1 MSCVRVEVIT
11 GFNIIE
17 VVSAGLAMQTSGQR
31 NVGQQKWEDFKADYG
46 DV

>member
-17 VVSAGLAMQTSGQR
+17 VESFLQAQQTSGQR
-31 NVGQQKWEDFKADYG
+31 NVGQQKWEDFKADYE